1 MISGSRW
8 GDEGPPDEAYER
20 VTDPGRF
27 RPLHDAVLEKLGRL
41 EAEFD
46 VERVEGYGLDED
58 LESKR
63 GLARPSVKLSPTD
76 PEAAPITVAFTDFP
90 GLFVR
95 FGRWNSEAFPVC
107 GCDGCEGTAEEEI
120 ERLTKM
126 VDSVTVGGF
135 REAVRRPIIPFAGD
149 GFVEVAFLTPSST
162 HASYSRIERSLARR
176 MSGGRRRL
184 ELDWKPWPR
193 RGT

>member
-8 GDEGPPDEAYER
+8 GDEGPPDEAYGR

-27 RPLHDAVLEKLGRL
+27 GPLHDAVLEILGRL

-63 GLARPSVKLSPTD
+63 GLVRPSVKLSPAD

-95 FGRWNSEAFPVC
+95 FGRWTEEPFPNC
-107 GCDGCEGTAEEEI
+107 GCDACDETAESEI
-120 ERLTKM
+120 ESLTER
-126 VDSVTVGGF
+126 VDSLTANGLRETVQ
-135 REAVRRPIIPFAGD
+135 APKVPFGH
-149 GFVEVAFLTPSST
+149 GSLEVEWGPPSYGRSW
-162 HASYSRIERSLARR
+162 SRINRDLARR

-184 ELDWKPWPR
+184 ELDWKPCALDV